1 MKALP
6 MFLGACALASIAGA
20 VGGTTI
26 NTTPLQVAS
35 IGSDMIPDRA
45 IAFDPSGNGGRHEA
59 LPDHYAMTTPE
70 GRIEVTDLATRG
82 LYAQQRYGWRTASYD
97 EPVDRAFAQ
106 EEPADRQV
114 NEPAA
119 LPNDRSDVAE
129 LPLDLSAPA
138 APEVTPRIIDVAAVL
153 AVRD

>member
-1 MKALP
+1 MKAMP

-82 LYAQQRYGWRTASYD
+82 LYAQQRYGWRTASYE
-97 EPVDRAFAQ
+97 EPVDPAFPPATTDSWQ
-106 EEPADRQV
+106 TEEPAPLPDDRP
-114 NEPAA
+114 EDAKP
-119 LPNDRSDVAE
+119 
-129 LPLDLSAPA
+129 PLDLSAPA